1 MIFFFFHF
9 HSINVSSP
17 PICFF
22 VFLDS
27 FLLAFLFLPSLK
39 MLYSGT
45 NVFVFWTD
53 FVRNVSAYSRRL
65 TYLCNIYITV
75 ITQHFE
81 EFNSQAW
88 TDRSR
93 GWPTCFEECSSSY
106 RFSKSGRYPVQ
117 YSRARKHLFVIK
129 LNDSVI
135 LRVEV
140 RALLAATAIKPY
152 WAGRA

>member
-53 FVRNVSAYSRRL
+53 FVKNVSAYSRRL

-106 RFSKSGRYPVQ
+106 RFSKSGRYPVHGSELPWTTA
-117 YSRARKHLFVIK
+117 YPALGTVPSRDGVY
-129 LNDSVI
+129 
-135 LRVEV
+135 VE
-140 RALLAATAIKPY
+140 ADFCNQK
-152 WAGRA
+152 